1 MNSDWGVAQRLFR
14 STIPLNAVA
23 VGLEAATGLGRG
35 EVRYSGMDCMIM

>member
-1 MNSDWGVAQRLFR
+1 MNSDWGGRTTPFQVHD
-14 STIPLNAVA
+14 PLNPVA